1 LTFTDYRRRIQR
13 VMTSTA
19 ADTSRRALPTPLVI
33 LIAGAIG
40 ALVSLVLALLTFGVQ
55 ATVSPHQMP
64 LAVGPSDTSAA
75 SALSQITDQVASQ
88 GGDAVAWR
96 KVGSRSEAEALLDN
110 KEIYGALLFSLGPS
124 RLQATVLLS
133 GGVNANATQIAQPV
147 LSQVAAAVV
156 SAARSR
162 SGGQTAGAAPAVEV
176 VTLHPTS
183 AAGRILPL
191 AASAIL
197 WLAALVTN
205 IVSLVLGPRLRGG
218 RPLGSLSKVGAA
230 VTGAVLG
237 TGVVLGLGLLWDSGL
252 PLGWEVAGFLVL
264 VGSAF
269 GLLQAGVL
277 RWLGLAGMA
286 VLGPLYLMAP
296 AVAALPSEVIN
307 PVYRALLWSWTPFR
321 FSTEG
326 LRSLMFVGSGA
337 PDVPVALWLFAGIG
351 LLGLLLA
358 VGPGP
363 RNRVEA

>member
-1 LTFTDYRRRIQR
+1 
-13 VMTSTA
+13 
-19 ADTSRRALPTPLVI
+19 VI

-96 KVGSRSEAEALLDN
+96 KVGSRSEAETLLDN
-110 KEIYGALLFSLGPS
+110 KEIYGALLFSPGPS
-124 RLQATVLLS
+124 GLQATVLLS

-162 SGGQTAGAAPAVEV
+162 SGGQTAGATPAVEV

-363 RNRVEA
+363 RNRVEAAV

>member
-1 LTFTDYRRRIQR
+1 M
-13 VMTSTA
+13 MTSKP
-19 ADTSRRALPTPLVI
+19 SERVLPTFAVV
-33 LIAGAIG
+33 LIAGGIG
-40 ALVSLVLALLTFGVQ
+40 ALVSLMLALLTFGVQ

-64 LAVGPSDTSAA
+64 LAVGPSDANAA
-75 SALSQITDQVASQ
+75 SAVSPIADQVASQ
-88 GGDAVAWR
+88 GGDVVVWR
-96 KVGSRSEAEALLDN
+96 KVASRSDAEALLDN
-110 KEIYGALLFSLGPS
+110 KDIYGALLFSAGPTGI
-124 RLQATVLLS
+124 QATVLLS
-133 GGVNANATQIAQPV
+133 GGVNANATQIAQPI
-147 LSQVAAAVV
+147 LTQVGATVVNAARARSTGQAAA
-156 SAARSR
+156 
-162 SGGQTAGAAPAVEV
+162 GPAVEV

-191 AASAIL
+191 AGSAIL

-218 RPLGSLSKVGAA
+218 RPLGSLAKVGAA
-230 VTGAVLG
+230 VTGALLG
-237 TGVVLGLGLLWDSGL
+237 TCVVLGLGYLWDSGL
-252 PLGWEVAGFLVL
+252 PLGWQVAGFLVL

-277 RWLGLAGMA
+277 RWLGFAGMA

-296 AVAALPSEVIN
+296 AVAALPPEVLN

-326 LRSLMFVGSGA
+326 LRSVMFVGSGA
-337 PDVPVALWLFAGIG
+337 PDVPVALWLFAGIA

-363 RNRVEA
+363 RHRAETAAEH